1 MVDDFIQLISN
12 RNQFQKK
19 LLKDWKITEA
29 ERQDFEN
36 ILNFYTVEQ
45 GYTLEFLADAYS
57 FINQMV
63 VEESYFF
70 ERNRRYRYSS
80 FDEVNSLVYQN
91 DGYMKKYM
99 VGLCISDYIWIQHL
113 EILRWF
119 EQALSN
125 QSGVKKKHYLEIGG
139 AWTVFHES
147 ITVRRVS

>member
-63 VEESYFF
+63 VEESYF
-70 ERNRRYRYSS
+70 S
-80 FDEVNSLVYQN
+80 
-91 DGYMKKYM
+91 K
-99 VGLCISDYIWIQHL
+99 
-113 EILRWF
+113 
-119 EQALSN
+119 
-125 QSGVKKKHYLEIGG
+125 EIGDI
-139 AWTVFHES
+139 VIRHLMK
-147 ITVRRVS
+147 